1 MARVSVFREN
11 PGRRAKVQTTRKNRH
26 IGPQTGNR
34 ALANA
39 RGPLIISHPA
49 PYVNIQ
55 NKRII
60 GQIFGKIAQ
69 NWQIA

>member
-1 MARVSVFREN
+1 MARIPTFREN

-26 IGPQTGNR
+26 IGPWTGNR
-34 ALANA
+34 AAA
-39 RGPLIISHPA
+39 CVRGPLIIPHSA

-60 GQIFGKIAQ
+60 EQIFGKIAQ

>member
-1 MARVSVFREN
+1 MAKASVFREN

-34 ALANA
+34 AAA
-39 RGPLIISHPA
+39 CVRGPLIISHSA

-60 GQIFGKIAQ
+60 EQIFGKIAQ